1 MKLLK
6 SYTVKKNSTN
16 RIMTRSNKLL
26 ITLLGVCWFGLLHAQ
41 NAFTLKEA
49 QDFAV
54 KNQVNTLN
62 AQVDYDYA
70 VAQKNQIRGI
80 GLPQV
85 SASIDYRINQ
95 RTVFN
100 SLIKKQL
107 DDAYDVFNSQVP
119 NSGITRERFETLSST
134 ASNYYINND
143 TILNTKLTQG
153 LSNYEVGLIKQA
165 ASAGGGFT
173 QIFTTAFNAKSQT
186 TLNFSLSQII
196 FSSDYLVA
204 LQTSQVYLG
213 LAKQNVTMAEIQV
226 KIAVAKA
233 YYNVLVGR
241 ERTKLL
247 QANIEKLKKLLEDT
261 REYQKQG
268 FVENID
274 VMRIEVNYNNLVT
287 ENKKVQ
293 NLLTLGEA
301 ALKFSMGF
309 DILQPINLKDS
320 IQNIDSP
327 ELAQPGK
334 SNFKNRIEYNLLE
347 SQLRMN
353 ELNLKRYKYSP
364 MPTLAAYAQNG
375 WNQYGSDKYFY
386 RQTVFGL
393 NMNIPIFSGGQKK
406 YYTQMA
412 KLSMQKTKNNI
423 KNAENGFDLEYN
435 AAVVSYNNSIESLQ
449 SQKKNMLLADE
460 VFKISQ
466 IKFENGV
473 GSNLEL
479 VNAQQSAREAQANY
493 IEALYNFYSSKLDLD
508 KAQGNIK

>member
-1 MKLLK
+1 MLVWAL
-6 SYTVKKNSTN
+6 
-16 RIMTRSNKLL
+16 TRSKC
-26 ITLLGVCWFGLLHAQ
+26 I
-41 NAFTLKEA
+41 TLKEA

-119 NSGITRERFETLSST
+119 NSGISRERFGTLSAT
-134 ASNYYINND
+134 ASNFYINND
-143 TILNTKLTQG
+143 TVLNAKLTQG

-186 TLNFSLSQII
+186 TLNLSLSQIL

-301 ALKFSMGF
+301 ALKFSMGY
-309 DILQPINLKDS
+309 DILQPISLKDS

-347 SQLRMN
+347 SQLKMN

-393 NMNIPIFSGGQKK
+393 NMNIPLYSGGQKK

-412 KLSMQKTKNNI
+412 KLNMQKTKNNI
-423 KNAENGFDLEYN
+423 KNAESGFDLEYN

>member
-1 MKLLK
+1 M
-6 SYTVKKNSTN
+6 S
-16 RIMTRSNKLL
+16 RSNKLL

-54 KNQVNTLN
+54 KNHVNTLN
-62 AQVDYDYA
+62 AQVDYDNA

-80 GLPQV
+80 GLPQIT
-85 SASIDYRINQ
+85 ASVDYRFNQ

-107 DDAYDVFNSQVP
+107 DDAYEEFTAGFP
-119 NSGITRERFETLSST
+119 NSGISRERFETLSST

-143 TILNTKLTQG
+143 TILNSKLTQD
-153 LSNYEVGLIKQA
+153 LNPIEIGLIKEA
-165 ASAGGGFT
+165 ASGGGGFT

-186 TLNFSLSQII
+186 TLNISASQIL

-204 LQTSQVYLG
+204 LQTSQVFLG
-213 LAKQNVTMAEIQV
+213 LAKMNITMAEIQV
-226 KIAVAKA
+226 KIAVAKS
-233 YYNVLVGR
+233 YYNVLVSR
-241 ERTKLL
+241 ERAKLL
-247 QANIEKLKKLLEDT
+247 QINIEKLKKLLEDS
-261 REYQKQG
+261 RAYQKEG

-274 VMRIEVNYNNLVT
+274 VMRLEVNYNNLVT

-301 ALKFSMGF
+301 ALKFSMGY
-309 DILQPINLKDS
+309 DITTPITLKDS
-320 IQNIDSP
+320 IQNIESP

-334 SNFKNRIEYNLLE
+334 ANYKNRIEYSLLE
-347 SQLRMN
+347 SQLKMN
-353 ELNLKRYKYSP
+353 ELNLKRYQYSP
-364 MPTLAAYAQNG
+364 LPTVAAYAQNG
-375 WNQYGSDKYFY
+375 WNQYGSDAFFY
-386 RQTVFGL
+386 RQTVFGV

-412 KLSMQKTKNNI
+412 KLSIQKTKNNI
-423 KNAENGFDLEYN
+423 KNAESGFDMEFN
-435 AAVVSYNNSIESLQ
+435 AAVVAYNNSIESLQ
-449 SQKKNMLLADE
+449 SQKKNMELADE
-460 VFKISQ
+460 VFKVTQ
-466 IKFENGV
+466 VKYQNGV

-479 VNAQQSAREAQANY
+479 VNAQQSLRESQANY
-493 IEALYNFYSSKLDLD
+493 IEALYNFYSAKLDLD